1 MSVCGWSKSL
11 VSCFHCLAQT
21 LIPGVSGGAHVEK
34 CEGYSQLT
42 CLTPGPGWG
51 DARPDLF
58 SVVKAPVSRFKKL
71 NLVVGKYAVLPARWN
86 STYID

>member
-1 MSVCGWSKSL
+1 MCGWSESL

-58 SVVKAPVSRFKKL
+58 SVVKAPVFRLTGSRSSILF
-71 NLVVGKYAVLPARWN
+71 VGKYAVLPARW
-86 STYID
+86 IE